1 MPQQHNLMVP
11 VSIVVAGVL
20 VAGALFFANRSPG
33 APAADG
39 GNTVEKVPA
48 ITASDHIL
56 GNPDAKVVL
65 VEYTDLECPFC
76 KAFHE
81 TMKRIMAEY
90 GEGGEVAWVLR
101 NFPLQQIH
109 PNAPRLA
116 EAAECVAELAGN
128 DAYWSFI
135 DAIYAL
141 APVNTFFDMSK
152 LSQTASGV
160 GVSATA
166 LDACLA
172 SGRYQD
178 KISKEYSTAIATGGQ
193 GTPHNV
199 IVTKDRQ
206 NIPIP
211 GAQPYE
217 TVKSVIDAALREQ

>member
-1 MPQQHNLMVP
+1 MPQQNIMIP
-11 VSIVVAGVL
+11 VSIVIAGIL
-20 VAGALFFANRSPG
+20 VAAALFFSGRATEGPT
-33 APAADG
+33 ADG
-39 GNTVEKVPA
+39 NDAAVEKVPA
-48 ITASDHIL
+48 ITTSDHIL
-56 GNPDAKVVL
+56 GNPDAKVIV

-135 DAIYAL
+135 DALYAL
-141 APVNTFFDMSK
+141 APVNTFFNMSK
-152 LSQTASGV
+152 LTQTASGV

-166 LDACLA
+166 FDACLA

-178 KISKEYSTAIATGGQ
+178 KISKEYSDALATGGQ
-193 GTPHNV
+193 GTPHNTV
-199 IVTKDRQ
+199 VTKDGQ
-206 NIPIP
+206 SIPIP

-217 TVKSVIDAALREQ
+217 TVKSVIDAALR